1 MSRVNEEDD
10 GENRRH
16 AAGEQQGH
24 EDKGYFEGNVKGGGA
39 TLKVESD
46 GGMRGNFTGM
56 IQFEFI
62 MIRVFCFEDYC
73 GGSFKD

>member
-1 MSRVNEEDD
+1 MRGIDEEND

-46 GGMRGNFTGM
+46 ECAGVSWG
-56 IQFEFI
+56 
-62 MIRVFCFEDYC
+62 
-73 GGSFKD
+73 